1 MTISAEVVL
10 APPWSGT
17 PAPVIAAPGGQP
29 SRLVRLR
36 SGIGLL
42 GPAFVAAIAYVD
54 PGNVATNFT
63 AGSRHGYLLLWV
75 VVAANLMAVL
85 IQFLSA
91 KLGIVTG
98 MSLPQA
104 LRDRLPPAV
113 RLGFWAQA
121 ELVAIATDLAEVL
134 GGAIA
139 LKILFGLPLVLG
151 GVVTGAASLL
161 LLAVQSRY
169 GQRQFERAVAGLL
182 AVIAGGFVAG
192 LFVSTPVAGAVAGG
206 LLPRFAGSGSL
217 LLAVGILGATMMPHA
232 VYLHSA
238 LARDRYRPVG
248 EAEQRRVLR
257 AVRWDVG
264 VAMLLAGTVN
274 VAMLVLA
281 ATALRGHDLGGSIE
295 AVPAALRLN
304 SGSTVAL
311 LFAIGLLASGLAAT
325 AVGCCAGAVV
335 MEGLLRRRVPV
346 QVRRLAT
353 LLPALAVLAIGID
366 PTRALVL
373 SQVVL
378 SFGIPFAIIPLMVLT
393 GRRSVMGAAVNG
405 RWTTLAAASVSVA
418 VVALNAVLIV
428 LTLHGSG

>member
-1 MTISAEVVL
+1 M
-10 APPWSGT
+10 
-17 PAPVIAAPGGQP
+17 
-29 SRLVRLR
+29 
-36 SGIGLL
+36 
-42 GPAFVAAIAYVD
+42 
-54 PGNVATNFT
+54 
-63 AGSRHGYLLLWV
+63 
-75 VVAANLMAVL
+75 
-85 IQFLSA
+85 
-91 KLGIVTG
+91 
-98 MSLPQA
+98 
-104 LRDRLPPAV
+104 
-113 RLGFWAQA
+113 
-121 ELVAIATDLAEVL
+121 L